1 MTTFP
6 SGNLTTPLS
15 LGSAQTLSSPSYSN
29 FAPATPP
36 PPVQNPSSP
45 YKAPTTTST
54 TPPAPTTPTPPPPA
68 PTTTPTPLTDT
79 TSPSTDTTQQD
90 QLKQLQDERTKE
102 AQDFYDKGVAVS
114 NTITNL
120 QNGTIP
126 LTPGEQAQVD
136 GLKSQWQTLLDQQT
150 QANKNFTT
158 GTQILAARSGVMQY
172 APGRYLGD
180 VQKAISDGVNK
191 VSDLMVKEASAV
203 AALTQSL
210 KDNDIKA
217 VKDAFTAYQ
226 DASKT
231 RQDALNSTIKDTQDA
246 IKAAADAAAKQQDY
260 ELNVAKFQETQ
271 SQDAFDQAFKIEQQK
286 FAESQLAET
295 KRHNQAQEGIDA
307 FKAGQGAGGGGIG
320 QNLSSATLSE
330 TGNPDPAAQQQVLG
344 QIAQQYGPMTA
355 TAVKALANYEMNPA
369 DWKAGATKGM
379 TRDQA
384 VTLAKMY
391 DPTYNEA
398 NYTVRATYLKNLA
411 SSQTG
416 TVGSAINSANKS
428 INHLTAFVT
437 SMQTLPNGPVGFL
450 NGFDNAMTL
459 NQGQRENITRAQT
472 EGLGVAEEL
481 AKFFK
486 GSGTVDVASID
497 AWKSQLSTNASPA
510 SVRGLTQGAVDLLS
524 GQLQTLAEQYQSTM
538 GKAPQTDFLNPSA
551 RASLSNLKNQGYKI
565 DIPGIGYTDV
575 KAFQK
580 NDPDATQKM
589 QSAFQLLQSAGL
601 PTTPDNILQAAQL

>member
-1 MTTFP
+1 M
-6 SGNLTTPLS
+6 
-15 LGSAQTLSSPSYSN
+15 
-29 FAPATPP
+29 
-36 PPVQNPSSP
+36 
-45 YKAPTTTST
+45 
-54 TPPAPTTPTPPPPA
+54 
-68 PTTTPTPLTDT
+68 
-79 TSPSTDTTQQD
+79 
-90 QLKQLQDERTKE
+90 
-102 AQDFYDKGVAVS
+102 S

-150 QANKNFTT
+150 QANKNYVT

-203 AALTQSL
+203 ATLTQAL
-210 KDNDIKA
+210 KDKDIGA
-217 VKDAFTAYQ
+217 VKDAFTAYTT
-226 DASKT
+226 ASKT

-246 IKAAADAAAKQQDY
+246 IKTAADAADKQRNY
-260 ELNVAKFQETQ
+260 ELDVQKFQETQ
-271 SQDAFDQAFKIEQQK
+271 DNDAFDRAFKVEQQK
-286 FAESQLAET
+286 FEETKQAET
-295 KRHNQAQEGIDA
+295 IRHNKATEAIDA

-320 QNLSSATLSE
+320 NNLSSAPLDA
-330 TGNPDPAAQQQVLG
+330 TGNPDPAAQQQVLA
-344 QIAQQYGPMTA
+344 QITDQYGPMTA
-355 TAVKALANYEMNPA
+355 VAVKSLAEYTMNPA

-437 SMQTLPNGPVGFL
+437 TMGQVPNSQVGFI
-450 NGFDNAMTL
+450 NAFQNAVTL
-459 NQGQRENITRAQT
+459 NPVQRENLSRAQT

-486 GSGTVDVASID
+486 GSGTVDVASIE

-510 SVRGLTQGAVDLLS
+510 SVRGLTQGAVDLLA

-538 GKAPQTDFLNPSA
+538 GKAPETDFLNPSA
-551 RASLSNLKNQGYKI
+551 RASLSSLKNQGYKI
-565 DIPGIGYTDV
+565 DIPGILYTD
-575 KAFQK
+575 KSAYIK
-580 NDPDATQKM
+580 NDPSAQQNMSAAVDALTQ
-589 QSAFQLLQSAGL
+589 AGL
-601 PTTPDNILQAAQL
+601 PLTPDNILQAAQSI